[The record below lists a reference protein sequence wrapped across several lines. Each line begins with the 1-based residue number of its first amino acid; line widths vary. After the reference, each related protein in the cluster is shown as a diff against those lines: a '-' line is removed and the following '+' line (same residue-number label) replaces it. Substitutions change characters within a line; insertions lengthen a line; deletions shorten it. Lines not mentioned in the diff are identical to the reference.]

1 MKSLFFILIL
11 ILQVTALSEEFSF
24 FKSLPVQDEGRVKP
38 LGTYADITLLK
49 FNGKRSFKLEN
60 GQKLSSIDWLVDVLF
75 FTEKADSYKHFVTD
89 NAEAFKSIGLPDNA
103 ISSKRMRFSFND
115 LKDFKDNLYL
125 KADEALKVDPKNRN
139 ANEMA
144 ILNMAFSMRQYIR
157 LKSTLDFA
165 RAAQKMPP
173 EIIQIL
179 KSSNLADFLENLD
192 AVRKGLQKS
201 STSPDFNYER
211 VKTFFESLKLT
222 ESKFFLIPSADKDTK
237 QWLSMDDIVVNRLV
251 DFKDELEFSSE
262 YSLMKLWQNALVNKD
277 TDMFKDSLKELI
289 QSYKDITGERGEY
302 EKIPTEVKFYEFDYF
317 TKSLI
322 FSLLGFLIICF
333 SWLKSGTK
341 LGLNLCR
348 TSFGVLIISWLILCA
363 GITMRCIIRERP
375 PVTTLYET
383 ILFITA
389 VCCLVSLII
398 AVIRNSSLMV
408 GVTALTN
415 SLGMFLAIK
424 YEMKE
429 AADTMPQLQAVLDTN
444 FWLSTHVTTVTMGY
458 AAGLLAGIVSH
469 FYLILKF
476 LDFKGYRTFTKKESS
491 ELTKYVYGIICFGL
505 IFSFIGTVL
514 GGIWA
519 NYSWGRFWGW
529 DPKENGAMLIVLWFI
544 VILHAR
550 MGGYVRQLGVH
561 LLSVASVI
569 IICFSW
575 WGVNLLGVGLHS
587 YGFTSGIS
595 RVLMMVYVLEVIVI
609 IAGIILHK
617 LSKNKPDVKTP

>member
-1 MKSLFFILIL
+1 MKYLPIIFIFLIPF
-11 ILQVTALSEEFSF
+11 TAFTAEYNF

-49 FNGKRSFKLEN
+49 FNGKRSLKLED
-60 GQKLSSIDWLVDVLF
+60 GRKLSSIDWLVDVLF
-75 FTEKADSYKHFVTD
+75 FTEKADAYKHFVTD
-89 NAEAFKSIGLPDNA
+89 NADALKAIGLA
-103 ISSKRMRFSFND
+103 EGVITSKRMRFSFND

-157 LKSTLDFA
+157 LRSTLDFA
-165 RAAQKMPP
+165 RMAQNMPP
-173 EIIQIL
+173 EIIQIT

-192 AVRKGLQKS
+192 DVRKGLQNS
-201 STSPDFNYER
+201 SSSPDFNFER
-211 VKTFFESLKLT
+211 VKAFFESLKLN

-251 DFKDELEFSSE
+251 DFKDELSFSTE
-262 YSLMKLWQNALVNKD
+262 YSLMTLWQNAVVNRD
-277 TDMFKDSLKELI
+277 SDMFKDTLKELV
-289 QSYKDITGERGEY
+289 QTYKDIASDRGEY

-322 FSLLGFLIICF
+322 FSLISFLIICF

-348 TSFGVLIISWLILCA
+348 TSFGVMIISWLILCA
-363 GITMRCIIRERP
+363 GITMRCIIRDRP

-408 GVTALTN
+408 GITALTN
-415 SLGMFLAIK
+415 CLGMFLAIK

-429 AADTMPQLQAVLDTN
+429 ATDTMPQLQAVLDTN
-444 FWLSTHVTTVTMGY
+444 FWLSTHVTSVTMGY

-550 MGGYVRQLGVH
+550 MGGYIRQLGVH
-561 LLSVASVI
+561 LLSIASVI

-595 RVLMMVYVLEVIVI
+595 RVLMFVYLFETFVI
-609 IAGIILHK
+609 ATGIILHK
-617 LSKNKPDVKTP
+617 LSKNRQEAKTQ